1 MKEPISAEPSQ
12 KLRQY
17 FKKGNV
23 LMVWLWRLGLG
34 KHINFAPKY
43 AGQVMVLVHSGRKS
57 GKHYRTPVNYA
68 LVNGEIY
75 CVAGFGGVSDWY
87 RNIIAN
93 PQVEVWL
100 PDGWWAGI
108 AEEVLDAEMRL
119 PILRQVLIASG
130 FAARLFGVDPLK
142 LSDEELSRLTCD
154 YRLIRIRRTVART
167 GPGGPGDWAWIW
179 PLTTFY
185 LLFLLLTRRG
195 RKQRKSS

>member
-1 MKEPISAEPSQ
+1 MKEPISAEFARR
-12 KLRQY
+12 LRQY

-34 KHINFAPKY
+34 KHINVSPRY
-43 AGQVMVLVHSGRKS
+43 AGQIMVLEHSGRKS
-57 GKHYRTPVNYA
+57 GKRYRTPVNYA
-68 LVNGEIY
+68 IVNGEIY

-87 RNIIAN
+87 RNILAN

-108 AEEVLDAEMRL
+108 AEEVLDARLRL
-119 PILRQVLIASG
+119 PLLRQVLIASG

-142 LSDEELSRLTCD
+142 LSDEELERLTRD

-167 GPGGPGDWAWIW
+167 GDGRPGDLAWIW
-179 PLTTFY
+179 PLTTFF
-185 LLFLLLTRRG
+185 LLFLLLRR
-195 RKQRKSS
+195 RPRRR